1 MKTKELILQSERN
14 RKRLIEIIYK
24 AKAGHIGGDLSCL
37 NVLTALYFD
46 VMNVDAGN
54 PKDNLRDRFILSKG
68 HCVEALY
75 VTLESR
81 GFMAKGILD
90 TLGQYGS
97 ILSGHPTIGVP
108 GIEVNTG
115 ALGHGLSVGVGIAM
129 AAKMDKRNYKTYVLM
144 GDGEQGEGSIYEAA
158 MAARQYKLDNV
169 LTALYFDVMNV
180 DAGNPKDNLRD
191 RFILSKGHCVEALYV
206 TLESRG
212 FMAKGILDT
221 LGQYGSIL
229 SGHPTIG
236 VPGIEVNTGAL
247 GHGLSVGVGI
257 AMAAKMDK
265 RNYKTY
271 VLMGDGEQGEGS
283 IYEAA
288 MAARQY
294 KLDNL
299 VAVIDRNHLQISGD
313 TEDVMGIDDIR
324 DRWTAFGWEV
334 KDMNGDDMEDII
346 RTFRSIDYANHH
358 PHLLV
363 AHTTK
368 GKGVSFMEGVAKW
381 HHGVPNNEQYELAI
395 REISERIKN
404 LEYN

>member
-158 MAARQYKLDNV
+158 MAARQYKLDN
-169 LTALYFDVMNV
+169 
-180 DAGNPKDNLRD
+180 
-191 RFILSKGHCVEALYV
+191 
-206 TLESRG
+206 
-212 FMAKGILDT
+212 
-221 LGQYGSIL
+221 
-229 SGHPTIG
+229 
-236 VPGIEVNTGAL
+236 
-247 GHGLSVGVGI
+247 
-257 AMAAKMDK
+257 
-265 RNYKTY
+265 
-271 VLMGDGEQGEGS
+271 
-283 IYEAA
+283 
-288 MAARQY
+288 
-294 KLDNL
+294 L

-324 DRWTAFGWEV
+324 DRWTA
-334 KDMNGDDMEDII
+334 
-346 RTFRSIDYANHH
+346 IDYANHH